1 MAVDVMVVDVMVV
14 DVMVVGEAADPRT
27 IEDSADPGLT
37 RSLVLR
43 SPSQSQSPS
52 RKPFLRTPP
61 LMRLQ

>member
-1 MAVDVMVVDVMVV
+1 VMAVDVMVVD
-14 DVMVVGEAADPRT
+14 EAADPMT

-37 RSLVLR
+37 RSLVRR
-43 SPSQSQSPS
+43 SPSQSPSPS